1 MAKINSSHIAI
12 PTILKVEDGA
22 LSKIGPYLQ
31 ESNLQ
36 KVVIYFGNGLIDMFG
51 QKVLSSLHN
60 AGIEV
65 LEYCELDT
73 VDIDDIIRIAFALP
87 NSTQAV
93 IGLGGGKVIDAAKYM
108 GFLRK
113 LPFISVPTS
122 ASSDGFSSASASL
135 LINKRRSSVPA
146 RMAYGIIVDTDVI
159 KSAPEKFLYSGIG
172 DMVSKITS
180 LYDWQFEA
188 EHGAAQVNDFAM
200 MIAKK
205 AVNSFVRTPF
215 ETIHDRLFL
224 KELLDSLSM
233 SGIANEIAGSSAP
246 TSGSEHL
253 ISHALDKMLETPQLH
268 GIQVGIATYLMSRV
282 HDHRYQRVNT
292 IFTQTGFWDYVCT
305 LNLNVEDYKQAID
318 LAPSIKPF
326 RHTYLHEVQYRELA
340 KQILVEDEY
349 SRVLEKTGHYYEAV
363 NKLYVVEQYYQEV
376 KNEKKLNNV
385 KNRIGLNLSFIGDIE
400 RATEYLESLLFGNFN
415 KKIDRNNI
423 LSCEVANNLSLCY
436 MEAGFYK
443 KALRLQ
449 NSLYQLYLRTQDTP
463 VNYATDI
470 LQNKGNIYL
479 YEHKYYEAFKCFEQA
494 LNDETN
500 PYSKELIL
508 ENYLYAKGF
517 YETNFEESI
526 TFFENQIRQTEMNY
540 ETCKM
545 LAEMYFAN
553 QNYSKCAK
561 LCKRVL
567 NQIVY
572 REERFIYICL
582 DIMYM
587 SSLKKTNKL
596 TLRQRYSCYTRIA
609 RYKQFIKRHVGCR
622 SPYYRKIEECKLVL
636 KG

>member
-1 MAKINSSHIAI
+1 MRGVFIKMAKISSSHIAI

-22 LSKIGPYLQ
+22 LGKIGPYLQ

-51 QKVLSSLHN
+51 EKVLSSLHN

-87 NSTQAV
+87 NSTQAI

-135 LINKRRSSVPA
+135 IINKRRSSVPA

-180 LYDWQFEA
+180 LYDWLFEA

-224 KELLDSLSM
+224 KELLDSLAM

-292 IFTQTGFWDYVCT
+292 VFTQTGFWDYVCT
-305 LNLNVEDYKQAID
+305 LNLDVEDYKKAID

-326 RHTYLHEVQYRELA
+326 RHTYLHEEQYRELA
-340 KQILVEDEY
+340 KQILVEDEVLR
-349 SRVLEKTGHYYEAV
+349 RVFH
-363 NKLYVVEQYYQEV
+363 
-376 KNEKKLNNV
+376 
-385 KNRIGLNLSFIGDIE
+385 
-400 RATEYLESLLFGNFN
+400 
-415 KKIDRNNI
+415 
-423 LSCEVANNLSLCY
+423 
-436 MEAGFYK
+436 
-443 KALRLQ
+443 
-449 NSLYQLYLRTQDTP
+449 
-463 VNYATDI
+463 
-470 LQNKGNIYL
+470 
-479 YEHKYYEAFKCFEQA
+479 
-494 LNDETN
+494 
-500 PYSKELIL
+500 
-508 ENYLYAKGF
+508 
-517 YETNFEESI
+517 
-526 TFFENQIRQTEMNY
+526 
-540 ETCKM
+540 
-545 LAEMYFAN
+545 LA
-553 QNYSKCAK
+553 
-561 LCKRVL
+561 
-567 NQIVY
+567 
-572 REERFIYICL
+572 
-582 DIMYM
+582 
-587 SSLKKTNKL
+587 
-596 TLRQRYSCYTRIA
+596 
-609 RYKQFIKRHVGCR
+609 
-622 SPYYRKIEECKLVL
+622 
-636 KG
+636 